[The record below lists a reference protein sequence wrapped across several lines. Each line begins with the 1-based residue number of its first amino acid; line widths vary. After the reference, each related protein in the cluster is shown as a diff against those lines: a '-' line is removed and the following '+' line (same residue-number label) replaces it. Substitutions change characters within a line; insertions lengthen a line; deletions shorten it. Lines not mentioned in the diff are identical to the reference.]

1 LVREESMS
9 ATFDRIQKIIVDRLQ
24 VKPEEVVATARLRED
39 LKVDSLYLVE
49 LLNDLEDEFGFTIN
63 EDETKDVTTVA
74 DVVKM
79 VEAKLS

>member
-1 LVREESMS
+1 MS

>member
-1 LVREESMS
+1 MS
-9 ATFDRIQKIIVDRLQ
+9 ATFDRVQKIIVDRLQ